1 MFKIMK
7 RFIIILMLVVL
18 LISAFSNI
26 ARATEISYA
35 TVKNGG
41 DCGFHLQFWDTNQN
55 AWSYIITHY
64 AYYEEAG
71 KQYPAYCLDKD
82 LAGVGTGDLNSYD
95 VNVNQVMD
103 DERLWRVAIN
113 GYPYQSPEAMG
124 VANYQDAF
132 VATKQA
138 VYCIIYGFDPNTRY
152 NGGDSRGVAIKNAII
167 NLVNIGRYGTQTRS
181 NTNITTSKVGVF
193 YEDGD
198 YYSQEYLVNSP
209 VETSQYTITATN
221 GLPEGS
227 QITNM
232 SNNSQ
237 TAFNGNEHFKVRIPK
252 SKLNQDINAVISIQ
266 AKCKIYPVF
275 YGSTTIPGTQNYMLT
290 FEPYGDATISA
301 TLNEKI
307 QGQIRIVK
315 TSEDDNFINGNEKG
329 SPISNVKFEV
339 YDSNKNKVDEMIT
352 NKEGIAITKKL
363 NKGNYTIKEVESGE
377 WYLLNENEFSAEI
390 EYHEEI
396 TNMSITNKSEKP
408 DVDIEKTGIIQ
419 TTAKQEIK
427 YNFKIKNTG
436 NVPLSNFTWYDYLP
450 TDYVR
455 ITKLVTGTY
464 NRDLNYA
471 VYYKTNKNGYRLL
484 KDNLNTQVN
493 NYIDLSDLGLES
505 DEYITEFKV
514 DFGTV
519 DAGFESVINPYIFVR
534 VNSNVKNDDTFTNK
548 TRIEGNNKTYMV
560 WDEDEHTTKV
570 YEKEIKV
577 KKLPKTGL

>member
-55 AWSYIITHY
+55 VWSYIITHY

-113 GYPYQSPEAMG
+113 GYPYQSPEVMG

-237 TAFNGNEHFKVRIPK
+237 TTFNGKEHFKVKIPK
-252 SKLNQDINAVISIQ
+252 SKLNQDVNAVISIQ

-275 YGSTTIPGTQNYMLT
+275 YGSTTISGTQNYMLT

-390 EYHEEI
+390 EYHGEI
-396 TNMSITNKSEKP
+396 TNISITNKSEKP

-436 NVPLSNFTWYDYLP
+436 NVPLSNFDWIDSLP

-493 NYIDLSDLGLES
+493 NYIDFSSLGLET
-505 DEYITEFKV
+505 DEYITEIKA

>member
-290 FEPYGDATISA
+290 FEPYGDAIIRA

-390 EYHEEI
+390 EYHGEI

-419 TTAKQEIK
+419 TTANQEIK
-427 YNFKIKNTG
+427 YDFKIKNTG

-493 NYIDLSDLGLES
+493 NYIDFSSLGLET
-505 DEYITEFKV
+505 DEYITEIKA

-519 DAGFESVINPYIFVR
+519 DVGFESIINPYIFVR